1 MSKVQFGYRTTAQE
15 ALAHCDLSGKNA
27 IVTGAYS
34 GVGLETAKA
43 LASAGADV
51 IIACRDL
58 AKANKVAAEI
68 NESIGAARVRAQA
81 LDLGSLASVKT
92 FTNAFLQGHTELH
105 ILINNAAVMACP
117 FEKTLDGFESQF
129 GINHLGH
136 FALTTQLLP
145 ALSEAGGARVVCLSS
160 TGHFLSPIVF
170 DDIQFKTRDYN
181 PWSSYGQSKTACAL
195 MALGIQSRYQEQNIE
210 AFSVHP
216 GAIMTT
222 LQRHMSQSDIVS
234 RGWTD
239 EDGKVNEAFKTV
251 EQGASTSVWAATA
264 PELKGRGG
272 RYLEDCKEADIHI
285 EIPKIKT
292 GVMQYAVNQENA
304 DMLWDLSVEMIAGF
318 DKK

>member
-1 MSKVQFGYRTTAQE
+1 MSDAKFGYRTTALE
-15 ALAHCDLSGKNA
+15 AVASCDLSGKNA

-34 GVGLETAKA
+34 GVGLETTKA
-43 LASAGADV
+43 LASAGAQV
-51 IIACRDL
+51 TIACRDL
-58 AKANKVAAEI
+58 AKARKVASEI
-68 NESIGAARVRAQA
+68 NEQLGAKRVHAQA

-92 FTNAFLQGHTELH
+92 FTDAFLQNHQVLH

-117 FEKTLDGFESQF
+117 HEKTADGFESQF

-136 FALTTQLLP
+136 FALSTQLIP
-145 ALSEAGGARVVCLSS
+145 ALSQAGGARVVCLSS
-160 TGHFLSPIVF
+160 TGHFLSPMVF
-170 DDIQFKTRDYN
+170 EDIQFETRDYN

-195 MALGIQSRYQEQNIE
+195 MALGLQSRYEAQGIE

-222 LQRHMSQSDIVS
+222 LQRHMSQNDIVS

-239 EDGKVNEAFKTV
+239 EEGKVNEAFKTV

-272 RYLEDCKEADIHI
+272 RYLEDCKEADIHK
-285 EIPKIKT
+285 EIPEVKT
-292 GVMQYAVNQENA
+292 GVMQYAVDQENA
-304 DMLWDLSVEMIAGF
+304 DKLWELSAKMIA
-318 DKK
+318 DLN